1 MGRDLLLMFF
11 IIMFFSIFVYND
23 LVLNNKYLE
32 TELFDEYSV
41 FRKTLI
47 DDICPLLLLIYW
59 NISSFVFHKKP
70 RE

>member
-11 IIMFFSIFVYND
+11 IIMFFNIFVYND
-23 LVLNNKYLE
+23 LDLNDKYLE

-47 DDICPLLLLIYW
+47 DDICPLLLLIY
-59 NISSFVFHKKP
+59 
-70 RE
+70 

>member
-11 IIMFFSIFVYND
+11 IIMFFNIFVYND

-32 TELFDEYSV
+32 TKLFDEYSV

-47 DDICPLLLLIYW
+47 DDICPLLLLIY
-59 NISSFVFHKKP
+59 
-70 RE
+70 